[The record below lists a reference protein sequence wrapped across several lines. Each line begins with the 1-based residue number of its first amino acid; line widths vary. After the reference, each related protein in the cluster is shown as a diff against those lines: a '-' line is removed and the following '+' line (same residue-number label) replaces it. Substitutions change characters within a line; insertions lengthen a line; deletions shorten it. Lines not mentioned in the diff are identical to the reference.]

1 MSSRTKVFI
10 DDGSTNIKMKWK
22 NGDEVKKA
30 ISPSSFKRGW
40 SVAFGSQAS
49 FNYTLN
55 GDTYSYDPISSEA
68 VVTTNINYQYSDIN
82 VIAVHHA
89 LLNSG
94 IKDKEVDIV
103 VTLPLSEFYDRNNQP
118 NVQNINRK
126 RDSLMRPVTLNG
138 GEAFTIRNVDV
149 MPESIPAGY
158 SVAKELEDLDSL
170 LIVDLGGTTLD
181 ISHVRAKMRGISKI
195 HGDSSLGVS
204 LITSAVKDALAIART
219 KGSSYLADEVIINR
233 NNPKVLEKRI
243 NDYSQHQMVLKNLED
258 SRKVLSKRVLEAI
271 NMFNGYS
278 HVKVIGG
285 GASLI
290 ADDVKNHLDLKPN
303 RFFVSDEPQFDLVD
317 GMFEIG

>member
-22 NGDEVKKA
+22 DGDEVKKA

-40 SVAFGSQAS
+40 SVAFGSQDS

-89 LLNSG
+89 LLSSG
-94 IKDKEVDIV
+94 MKGKEVDIV
-103 VTLPLSEFYDRNNQP
+103 VTLPLSEFYDRSNQP

-158 SVAKELEDLDSL
+158 SVAKGLEDLDSL

-195 HGDSSLGVS
+195 YGDSGLGVS

-233 NNPKVLEKRI
+233 NNPQVLEKRI
-243 NDYSQHQMVLKNLED
+243 NDFSQHQMVLKTLED
-258 SRKVLSKRVLEAI
+258 SRKILSKRVLEAI

-290 ADDVKNHLDLKPN
+290 ADDVKSHLDLRPN
-303 RFFVSDEPQFDLVD
+303 RFFVSDEPQFDLVN